1 MAEKPIEWSA
11 KYRAA
16 LFCQSDPEAWAAC
29 RASAL
34 EEAAKVAEAEAAR
47 HEHRSG
53 NVDCW
58 MFNLSNRIA
67 AAIRALIPS
76 PAQEPRE

>member
-34 EEAAKVAEAEAAR
+34 EEAAKVADR
-47 HEHRSG
+47 YDH
-53 NVDCW
+53 N
-58 MFNLSNRIA
+58 IA
-67 AAIRALIPS
+67 KHIRALIPS